1 MGGHSSGGLFPGTLG
16 SSGDILDADFGRGT
30 ISDTVGKKEGRSPDP
45 KNTREQLLSEATTSE
60 AKRIISELYRP
71 GAEVGDGGTA
81 DAIREQLRAGV
92 MVGGKDHARKG
103 RERMRQIENILKRN
117 PDHPDRELLK
127 KLRDDLNNALGG
139 A

>member
-1 MGGHSSGGLFPGTLG
+1 M
-16 SSGDILDADFGRGT
+16 
-30 ISDTVGKKEGRSPDP
+30 
-45 KNTREQLLSEATTSE
+45 
-60 AKRIISELYRP
+60 
-71 GAEVGDGGTA
+71 GDGGTA

-92 MVGGKDHARKG
+92 MVGGKDHTRKG